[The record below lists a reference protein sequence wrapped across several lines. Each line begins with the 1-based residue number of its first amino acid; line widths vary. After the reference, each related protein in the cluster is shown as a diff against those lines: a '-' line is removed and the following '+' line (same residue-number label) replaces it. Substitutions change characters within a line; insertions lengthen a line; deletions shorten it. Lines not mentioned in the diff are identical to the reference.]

1 VSPHLVVVLAFD
13 GVQLLDVAGPVDVLT
28 AANEQGADYQVLIA
42 SVTGAPVRTS
52 AGVRIAADAAYAE
65 VPKRVGTVIVP
76 GRPDWQRAVADRPLI
91 DAVRQLAKR
100 SQRVAGVCAGAFP
113 LAESGLLDGRRAATH
128 WQLTDDLARRYP
140 DVTVEPDPLFVRDG
154 KIITSAGVT
163 AGIDLTVSL
172 VEDDHGADLA
182 RAVARQLVVFM
193 ARPGGQSQ
201 FSARLGPRNPRSDV
215 VRQVMDAIV
224 ADPAGSHQL
233 KELAAKVGVSGRH
246 LARLFTAEIGRTPA
260 EFVDTVR
267 VEAARALLE
276 GGTDSVELIAGR
288 VGLGSAETLRRLFLR
303 TLSVTPTAYR
313 ARFRTSQR

>member
-1 VSPHLVVVLAFD
+1 MSRHLVVVLAFD

-28 AANEQGADYQVLIA
+28 SANEQGADYQVLIA
-42 SVTGAPVRTS
+42 SADGTTVTTS
-52 AGVRIAADAAYAE
+52 AGVRIAADTTFDD
-65 VPKRVGTVIVP
+65 VPRKIGTIIVP
-76 GRPDWQRAVADRPLI
+76 GRPDWQRAVADRPLVE
-91 DAVRQLAKR
+91 AVRDLAKR
-100 SQRVAGVCAGAFP
+100 SQRVASVCAGAFP

-128 WQLTDDLARRYP
+128 WQLADDLARRYP
-140 DVTVEPDPLFVRDG
+140 GVTVEPDPLFVRDG

-163 AGIDLTVSL
+163 AGIDLTVAL
-172 VEDDHGADLA
+172 VEDDHGADVA

-201 FSARLGPRNPRSDV
+201 FSARLGPRNPRSGV

-224 ADPAGSHQL
+224 ADPAGPHRL
-233 KELAAKVGVSGRH
+233 PELAARVGMSGRH
-246 LARLFTAEIGRTPA
+246 LARLFSAEIGRTPA

-276 GGTDSVELIAGR
+276 GGTDSVDLIARR

>member
-1 VSPHLVVVLAFD
+1 VTRHLVVVLAFD

-28 AANEQGADYQVLIA
+28 AANEHGADYQVLIA

-52 AGVRIAADAAYAE
+52 AGVRIAADASFAE
-65 VPKRVGTVIVP
+65 LPRQVGTVIVP
-76 GRPDWQRAVADRPLI
+76 GRPDWQKAVADRPLI

-100 SQRVAGVCAGAFP
+100 ADRVAGVCAGAFP
-113 LAESGLLDGRRAATH
+113 LAESGLLNGRRAATH
-128 WQLTDDLARRYP
+128 WQLADDLARRYP

-201 FSARLGPRNPRSDV
+201 FSARLGPRNPRSDA
-215 VRQVMDAIV
+215 VRKVMDTIV
-224 ADPAGSHQL
+224 ADPAAPHRL
-233 KELAAKVGVSGRH
+233 AELAARVGMSGRH
-246 LARLFTAEIGRTPA
+246 LARLFTVEIGRTPA

-276 GGTDSVELIAGR
+276 GGADSVDLIARR

-303 TLSVTPTAYR
+303 AVSVTPTAYR
-313 ARFRTSQR
+313 ARFRTSRR

>member
-1 VSPHLVVVLAFD
+1 MSRHLVVVLAFD

-28 AANEQGADYQVLIA
+28 SANEQGADYQVMIA
-42 SVTGAPVRTS
+42 SADGKTIRTS
-52 AGVRIAADAAYAE
+52 AGVRIAADTTFDD
-65 VPKRVGTVIVP
+65 VPQRIGTVIVP
-76 GRPDWQRAVADRPLI
+76 GRPDWQRAVADRPLV
-91 DAVRQLAKR
+91 DAVRTLAKR
-100 SQRVAGVCAGAFP
+100 SKRVAGVCAGAFP

-128 WQLTDDLARRYP
+128 WQLAEDLGRRYP
-140 DVTVEPDPLFVRDG
+140 KITVEPDPLFVRDG
-154 KIITSAGVT
+154 KIVTSAGVT
-163 AGIDLTVSL
+163 AGIDLTVAL

-224 ADPAGSHQL
+224 ADPAGPHRL
-233 KELAAKVGVSGRH
+233 PEMAARVNMSGRH

-260 EFVDTVR
+260 EYVDTVR

-276 GGTDSVELIAGR
+276 SGTDPVDLIARR

>member
-1 VSPHLVVVLAFD
+1 MSPHLVVVLAFD

-28 AANEQGADYQVLIA
+28 SANEQGADYQVLIA
-42 SVTGAPVRTS
+42 SAGGEPVTTS
-52 AGVRIAADAAYAE
+52 AGVRIAADTTFDA
-65 VPKRVGTVIVP
+65 VPERIGTTLVP
-76 GRPDWQRAVADRPLI
+76 GRPDWQRAVTDQPLV
-91 DAVRQLAKR
+91 DAVRTMAQR
-100 SQRVAGVCAGAFP
+100 SRRVASVCAGAFP

-128 WQLTDDLARRYP
+128 WQLAEDLSRRYP
-140 DVTVEPDPLFVRDG
+140 KVIVEPDPLFVRDG
-154 KIITSAGVT
+154 NIISSAGVT
-163 AGIDLTVSL
+163 AGIDLTVAL

-201 FSARLGPRNPRSDV
+201 FSARLGPRNPHSEV
-215 VRQVMDAIV
+215 VRHVMDAIV
-224 ADPAGSHQL
+224 ADPAGPHKL
-233 KELAAKVGVSGRH
+233 PELAARVNLSGRH

-260 EFVDTVR
+260 EYVDTVR

-276 GGTDSVELIAGR
+276 GGTDPVDLIARR

-303 TLSVTPTAYR
+303 TVSVTPTAYR

>member
-1 VSPHLVVVLAFD
+1 MSRHLVVVLAFD
-13 GVQLLDVAGPVDVLT
+13 GVQLLDVAGPVDALT
-28 AANEQGADYQVLIA
+28 SANEQGADYQVVIA
-42 SVTGAPVRTS
+42 SADGKPVTTS
-52 AGVRIAADAAYAE
+52 AGVRIAADTTFDE
-65 VPKRVGTVIVP
+65 VPAHIGTMIVP
-76 GRPDWQRAVADRPLI
+76 GRPDWQRAVSDRALV
-91 DAVRQLAKR
+91 DAVRTLAQR
-100 SQRVAGVCAGAFP
+100 SKRVAGVCAGAFP

-128 WQLTDDLARRYP
+128 WQLAEDLERRYP
-140 DVTVEPDPLFVRDG
+140 KIIVEPDPLFVRDG
-154 KIITSAGVT
+154 NIVTSAGIT
-163 AGIDLTVSL
+163 AGIDLTVAL
-172 VEDDHGADLA
+172 IEDDHGADLA

-201 FSARLGPRNPRSDV
+201 FSARLGPRNPRSAV

-224 ADPAGSHQL
+224 ADPSASHRL
-233 KELAAKVGVSGRH
+233 PELAAGVNMSGRH

-260 EFVDTVR
+260 EYVDTVR

-276 GGTDSVELIAGR
+276 SGTDPVDLIARR

>member
-1 VSPHLVVVLAFD
+1 MTRHLVVVLAFD

-28 AANEQGADYQVLIA
+28 SANEHGADYQVLIA

-52 AGVRIAADAAYAE
+52 AGVRIAADAAFAE
-65 VPKRVGTVIVP
+65 LPRKVGTVIVP

-100 SQRVAGVCAGAFP
+100 SARVAGVCAGAFP
-113 LAESGLLDGRRAATH
+113 LAEAGLLDGRRAATH

-140 DVTVEPDPLFVRDG
+140 AVTVEPDPLFVRDG

-163 AGIDLTVSL
+163 AGIDLTVAL

-201 FSARLGPRNPRSDV
+201 FSARLGPRNPRSDA
-215 VRQVMDAIV
+215 VRQAMDTIV
-224 ADPAGSHQL
+224 ADPAGQHRL
-233 KELAAKVGVSGRH
+233 AELAARVGMSGRH

-276 GGTDSVELIAGR
+276 GGTDSVELVARR

-303 TLSVTPTAYR
+303 ALSVTPTAYR
-313 ARFRTSQR
+313 ARFRTSRR